1 MMRVARGRRRGSLR
15 AAGAVLLAALMLA
28 SVFVLRLDVARADA
42 AVSLLFALPV
52 ALLAVELG
60 AVAGLA
66 GAGVA
71 TTLVVVWAST
81 ADANLDAMGYVSR
94 AGTFVLLGGLL
105 GLFADRLRAAAL
117 RAERAQTRSVLILE
131 SSGDAIYEV
140 RGDGRLAYANPVAV
154 ALTGWE
160 AAELAGK
167 DAHATFHHSR
177 ADGAPYPL
185 AECPIQATLR
195 DGRRRHV
202 DDEVFWTRSGD
213 AIAVEYTASPMTID
227 SAVIGVV
234 VTARDVSQ
242 RRYQQHRLRRY
253 ADHLTAADTR
263 EHPREHSGAAGAGR
277 EQADDGY
284 GESAIQ
290 SILEVARQHL
300 CMDLAFL
307 AELGAEQERVEA
319 VAGDAASFGLEAGSS
334 IPLAGSYCYR
344 LIKGELP
351 NVVTDARH
359 DARVRDLPITTA
371 AKIGSYVGVPVK
383 LGNGEIYGVLCC
395 LGHAADPDVDDSQ
408 VHFMKLLA
416 GVVAVQLDH
425 ERVVQERHRLERE
438 RGRAD
443 IEQSHVRALI
453 AALETRDEYT
463 GSHCESV
470 VSLAERVAAHLE
482 LTADEIFTVKQTAL
496 LHDIGKVGVPDA
508 ILQKPGKL
516 DDLEWGIMRQHPAI
530 GARLIASIEPLA
542 HLAPAIRAEHERWD
556 GAGYPDGLSGE
567 QIPLAARIGFAC
579 DAFHAMTSDRPY
591 RRAMSET
598 HAIAELHSNAATQF
612 DPRVVRAL
620 ISVRDPSPG
629 WEA

>member
-1 MMRVARGRRRGSLR
+1 
-15 AAGAVLLAALMLA
+15 
-28 SVFVLRLDVARADA
+28 
-42 AVSLLFALPV
+42 
-52 ALLAVELG
+52 
-60 AVAGLA
+60 
-66 GAGVA
+66 
-71 TTLVVVWAST
+71 
-81 ADANLDAMGYVSR
+81 
-94 AGTFVLLGGLL
+94 
-105 GLFADRLRAAAL
+105 
-117 RAERAQTRSVLILE
+117 
-131 SSGDAIYEV
+131 
-140 RGDGRLAYANPVAV
+140 
-154 ALTGWE
+154 
-160 AAELAGK
+160 
-167 DAHATFHHSR
+167 
-177 ADGAPYPL
+177 
-185 AECPIQATLR
+185 
-195 DGRRRHV
+195 
-202 DDEVFWTRSGD
+202 
-213 AIAVEYTASPMTID
+213 
-227 SAVIGVV
+227 

-253 ADHLTAADTR
+253 ADHLAAADTR
-263 EHPREHSGAAGAGR
+263 EDPRELTAAAGAGR

-359 DARVRDLPITTA
+359 DAQVRDLPITTT

-620 ISVRDPSPG
+620 ISVRNPSPG

>member
-1 MMRVARGRRRGSLR
+1 MMRVARGRRRDSR
-15 AAGAVLLAALMLA
+15 RVAGVVLLAALMLA
-28 SVFVLRLDVARADA
+28 SVFVLRLDVDRADA

-60 AVAGLA
+60 AFAGLA

-81 ADANLDAMGYVSR
+81 ANANLDVMGYVSR

-105 GLFADRLRAAAL
+105 GIFADRLHAAAL
-117 RAERAQTRSVLILE
+117 RAERAQRRSVLILE

-140 RGDGRLAYANPVAV
+140 RGDGTLAYANPVAV

-177 ADGAPYPL
+177 ADGAPYPV

-195 DGRRRHV
+195 DGTRRHV
-202 DDEVFWTRSGD
+202 DDEVFWTRSGEP
-213 AIAVEYTASPMTID
+213 IAVEYTASPMTIG

-242 RRYQQHRLRRY
+242 RRYQQHRLRHY

-263 EHPREHSGAAGAGR
+263 EHRREHSGATGAGR
-277 EQADDGY
+277 EQTDEGY

-307 AELGAEQERVEA
+307 AELGAEQERIEA
-319 VAGDAASFGLEAGSS
+319 IAGDAASFGLDAGSS

-359 DARVRDLPITTA
+359 DARVRDLPITTT
-371 AKIGSYVGVPVK
+371 AKIGSYVGVPVT

-443 IEQSHVRALI
+443 IAQSHVRALI

-508 ILQKPGKL
+508 ILQKPDTL
-516 DDLEWGIMRQHPAI
+516 DDLEWDIMRQHPAI